1 MTQVTCGAEV
11 TVSAKEIEGS
21 ALYQNWLAR
30 FGPEWTVERVHV
42 AAALQWKG
50 AVRMLCANVTAID
63 PLGRRRTSM
72 TFLRGSTV
80 TIVPIIIG
88 PDGKEYTVLVE
99 QPRIPAGQM
108 CISTPAGM
116 VDNGDVTFTAIAE
129 MAEEV
134 GGDITWSQP
143 QWLNA
148 FATGSDAPML
158 VSAGGSDEDVQFCV
172 VRALLSEEMIK
183 ALHGREAG
191 AEEEDENTLVHVVVL
206 LTEALPYLA
215 RDGRRPSLKA
225 AMAFLLLQQARQFRL
240 AE

>member
-1 MTQVTCGAEV
+1 MTEVTCGTEVKDSAEV
-11 TVSAKEIEGS
+11 IEGS
-21 ALYQNWLAR
+21 PLYQQWLSH
-30 FGPEWTVERVHV
+30 FGREWTVERVHV
-42 AAALQWKG
+42 TAALNWKKN
-50 AVRMLCANVTAID
+50 VRMLCAYVTAID

-116 VDNGDVTFTAIAE
+116 VDNGDITFTALAE

-143 QWLNA
+143 QWLNR

-172 VRALLSEEMIK
+172 VRTILSEEMITT
-183 ALHGREAG
+183 LHGREAG

-215 RDGRRPSLKA
+215 QGDRRPSLKTV
-225 AMAFLLLQQARQFRL
+225 MAFLLLQQARQFRL
-240 AE
+240 SN